1 MAARLF
7 LWTIFAGIVLA
18 VVAAIIWAAAG
29 EQIVRK
35 IAVPRVSFADSPR
48 SPPTFYERPDAW
60 IARPGLPSQRVRWQ
74 PTGAAPSRPGPAAIF
89 YVHPTTYLL
98 PDRWNA
104 ATDPEDEGALY
115 RRDLFARSQ
124 ASVFSSSGEIW
135 APKYRQ
141 AAFGAF
147 IEFAS
152 PDATKAFA
160 LAYTDVSNAFDAF
173 LSSIPEDQPIILAG
187 HSQGALHLT
196 SLLARRTAN
205 TNLKD
210 RLVAAYLL
218 GWPISTTADLPALG
232 LLPCSTPDQTGCIV
246 AFQSF
251 AEPADPG
258 LILDS
263 FDATRGFTGEARA
276 ETPLLCTNPLTGG
289 ARPDASAEENLGT
302 LVPEDD
308 LGSGELTPGLV
319 GASCTGRGY
328 LSVGETVPPEFNTY
342 SLPGNNLHVYD
353 YPLFWANLKADA
365 ERRTAA
371 FVR

>member
-1 MAARLF
+1 MAARFF
-7 LWTIFAGIVLA
+7 LWTIFAGITLA
-18 VVAAIIWAAAG
+18 VVAAIIWVAAG
-29 EQIVRK
+29 DEILRK
-35 IAVPRVSFADSPR
+35 FAVPSVSFAESPQT
-48 SPPTFYERPDAW
+48 PPTFYDRPDAW
-60 IARPGLPSQRVRWQ
+60 VARPGAPSQTVRWQ
-74 PTGAAPSRPGPAAIF
+74 PAGVAPVDPGPAAVF

-98 PDRWNA
+98 ADRWNA
-104 ATDPEDEGALY
+104 AADPEDEGALY

-147 IEFAS
+147 LEFAS

-160 LAYTDVSNAFDAF
+160 LAYTDVSNAFGEF
-173 LSSIPEDQPIILAG
+173 LASIPDDRPIILAG
-187 HSQGALHLT
+187 HSQGALHLAA
-196 SLLARRTAN
+196 LLARRTAN
-205 TNLKD
+205 TDLKD

-218 GWPISTTADLPALG
+218 GWPISVTADLPALG
-232 LLPCSTPDQTGCIV
+232 IPPCSTPDQTGCLF

-251 AEPADPG
+251 SEPADPS
-258 LILDS
+258 LILDA
-263 FDATRGFTGEARA
+263 FDSTLGFTGAPRA
-276 ETPLLCTNPLTGG
+276 ETSLVCTNPLTAG
-289 ARPDASAEENLGT
+289 ARPDAPASENLGS
-302 LVPEDD
+302 LVPEASLDE
-308 LGSGELTPGLV
+308 GELEPGLV
-319 GASCTGRGY
+319 GAACSGRGI
-328 LSVGETVPPEFNTY
+328 LSLGDNVPSEFGTY